1 MELTHDGSW
10 HPGCAGCQICIEY
23 MLEDQY
29 GPMWWEHPD
38 NQPTPEGEPPQ

>member
-1 MELTHDGSW
+1 MSIF

-29 GPMWWEHPD
+29 GPEWWNHPD
-38 NQPTPEGEPPQ
+38 NQPQQEAAGGSA